1 MFQCDW
7 CFSVGGQCFNVHGV
21 SVLVYKECFNV
32 IGVSVLVDKDQ
43 NPKWNPDT
51 LEGVTPEKLDW
62 YFSPLPP
69 DRELVL

>member
-1 MFQCDW
+1 M
-7 CFSVGGQCFNVHGV
+7 
-21 SVLVYKECFNV
+21 LVDKECLNV
-32 IGVSVLVDKDQ
+32 IGISVLVDKDQ

>member
-1 MFQCDW
+1 M
-7 CFSVGGQCFNVHGV
+7 HGV
-21 SVLVYKECFNV
+21 SVLVDKECFNV